1 MTVLEKTL
9 RSIALVDPQYKPWV
23 DSPTSSDL
31 AKTETVDQSRTDFP
45 SAHLRLWIARA
56 LIQEHR
62 FDEAQKLLDGLEPEQ
77 VVDPAT
83 LWFSQAIVSHQLLK
97 KDACLEAIE
106 SLLADT
112 TECPR
117 RYRALAERMRNEMK
131 NLKVDDLDHI
141 ARRMNE
147 IRRRLELGQTDPKVR
162 QIEDGVIESLD
173 KMIENLE
180 QQQKQQ
186 QQASASA
193 SQSLRSSRPAEE
205 SVPAG
210 GKGPG
215 RVTQKTFDG
224 KSDWGNLPP
233 KERKKT
239 LQQIGREFPSHYQEI
254 IEQYFRRQ
262 ATEEETRSFKKMPLK
277 RLSLIPTLFLI
288 AILSPAIISP
298 RSLCAETIQFQVDLL
313 DGRNVVG
320 ELIASEK
327 PVPSKEKTVLLKLKT
342 NGGTES
348 WPIDQVLRVTRTESA
363 SIGSPPT
370 KKPSKTVWVELVDG
384 SRVQVDNLSVT
395 DTGARLDRRPAPLE
409 IPVRDLHAVRFREA
423 SGSILNQW
431 RGLTTKPSDNGDRL
445 VVLKSDALSV
455 HHGSLGPIDA
465 ARVELTVGD
474 RTLRVRREKVF
485 GLIYAHPAGRPLAGN
500 GLSADRDQRFYLV
513 GRLVD
518 NRQGENQIDPSLR
531 SNRHVAVGID
541 PNDRLFP
548 GKKSSTSVTWNRLRS
563 AGNRISPTPIRKPTK
578 APPPG
583 SLRNETTRS
592 WVARSASRAKLLK
605 KGFPSTVGPN

>member
-1 MTVLEKTL
+1 MTGRLSTWIVGLLIAGIFFTTATSPVCANETPLPSKSLPNRLTQWLDKKSVDDSVRKQIDAIWKTEPNCPMTVLEKTL
-9 RSIALVDPQYKPWV
+9 RSIALVDPQYEPWV
-23 DSPTSSDL
+23 NAPTSSDL
-31 AKTETVDQSRTDFP
+31 AKTETADQTGTDFP
-45 SAHLRLWIARA
+45 SAHLRLWTARA

-97 KDACLEAIE
+97 KEVCLEAIE

-117 RYRALAERMRNEMK
+117 RYRALAERMRSEMK

-162 QIEDGVIESLD
+162 RIEDGVIESLD

-186 QQASASA
+186 QQASASS

-205 SVPAG
+205 SMPAG

-262 ATEEETRSFKKMPLK
+262 ATEEETP
-277 RLSLIPTLFLI
+277 
-288 AILSPAIISP
+288 
-298 RSLCAETIQFQVDLL
+298 
-313 DGRNVVG
+313 
-320 ELIASEK
+320 
-327 PVPSKEKTVLLKLKT
+327 
-342 NGGTES
+342 
-348 WPIDQVLRVTRTESA
+348 
-363 SIGSPPT
+363 
-370 KKPSKTVWVELVDG
+370 
-384 SRVQVDNLSVT
+384 
-395 DTGARLDRRPAPLE
+395 
-409 IPVRDLHAVRFREA
+409 
-423 SGSILNQW
+423 
-431 RGLTTKPSDNGDRL
+431 
-445 VVLKSDALSV
+445 
-455 HHGSLGPIDA
+455 
-465 ARVELTVGD
+465 
-474 RTLRVRREKVF
+474 
-485 GLIYAHPAGRPLAGN
+485 
-500 GLSADRDQRFYLV
+500 
-513 GRLVD
+513 
-518 NRQGENQIDPSLR
+518 
-531 SNRHVAVGID
+531 
-541 PNDRLFP
+541 
-548 GKKSSTSVTWNRLRS
+548 
-563 AGNRISPTPIRKPTK
+563 
-578 APPPG
+578 
-583 SLRNETTRS
+583 
-592 WVARSASRAKLLK
+592 
-605 KGFPSTVGPN
+605 